1 MEGFSCNGIGLRRGC
16 PFGEE
21 VSGMQSGRHRRTGV
35 LRGTPQQTQ
44 QAAEQLVEGL
54 PPEDVLWVRAGEVLG
69 SLQRRLGRAFDVVVL
84 DLHGGLQAEALGL
97 CQGFV
102 WGGGWLL
109 LRMPPQGEVPEGPLS
124 LVVSPH
130 APSEVG
136 HRLWDHLE
144 RCLRRSALPELPPR
158 LSPAPHT
165 VVGTEQQQRAVQT
178 LRETLCSPEPAL
190 AVLLSERGR
199 GKSSALGLAA
209 RGQQDVV
216 ITAATPEMAQEAL
229 RHAGGE
235 LHYVAPGE
243 LARGE
248 VRASVI
254 LVDEAAALPVPLLR
268 RLVESQPGAR
278 FAMATTVRGY
288 EGTGRGFVLRFLAWA
303 RGRDWRMVEL
313 GLQEPIRWSAGDPV
327 ERLVAEVLLED
338 AEPASAPSG
347 EVTTRELDRD
357 RLAQDEPQ
365 LRQLFGL
372 LVHAHYRTT
381 PSDLHRLLDAP
392 NLSVH
397 GALTERGEVVAATLL
412 AREGELSHE
421 QCASLARGT
430 SRIRAHALP
439 ETLIVHSGHPEAGRL
454 RMIRSVRIATHPELR
469 RQGLARQLV
478 EHVHAH
484 FDADP
489 PDLFGTLFGVTPEL
503 LHFRRSVGYELVR
516 VGASRGARSGEPS
529 AVMLRPVSPA
539 AHALLQTLRAEL
551 ARDLPLQLE
560 LMALDGEVEP
570 EVELQGALL
579 EGLPE
584 PAPLPEPELRRIV
597 SGYVHGPRPYD
608 VVATALTA
616 FVQAHASA
624 LVDLEPDSRRLIE
637 LRVLQRVRWTELARR
652 CGLPT
657 VPAAM
662 RALRRATAA
671 LVTRVEPDLR
681 DVLSLGE
688 A

>member
-1 MEGFSCNGIGLRRGC
+1 
-16 PFGEE
+16 
-21 VSGMQSGRHRRTGV
+21 MQGGRHRRAGV
-35 LRGTPQQTQ
+35 LRGTPQQTRR
-44 QAAEQLVEGL
+44 AAEQLVGGL
-54 PPEDVLWVRAGEVLG
+54 SPQDVLWVGPEPGDVRAGEVVRL
-69 SLQRRLGRAFDVVVL
+69 LGRAFDAVVL
-84 DLHGGLQAEALGL
+84 DLHHGLEAEALGL

-102 WGGGWLL
+102 WGGGCLL
-109 LRMPPQGEVPEGPLS
+109 LRMPPIGEVPEGPLS

-136 HRLWDHLE
+136 HRLWAHLE
-144 RCLRRSALPELPPR
+144 RCLQRASLGEVPSR
-158 LSPAPHT
+158 LSPAPH
-165 VVGTEQQQRAVQT
+165 VVAGTDEQRSAVST
-178 LRETLCSPEPAL
+178 LRETLGSPEPAL
-190 AVLLSERGR
+190 VVLLSERGR

-209 RGQQDVV
+209 RGMQDVV

-229 RHAGGE
+229 RHADGA
-235 LHYVAPGE
+235 LRYVAPGA

-248 VRASVI
+248 VRASVV

-268 RLVESQPGAR
+268 QLVESQPGAR

-303 RGRDWRMVEL
+303 RQQDWRMVEL
-313 GLQEPIRWSAGDPV
+313 GLQEPVRWAAGDPV

-338 AEPASAPSG
+338 AEPARDPEGQAQPQA
-347 EVTTRELDRD
+347 LDRD
-357 RLAQDEPQ
+357 ALGQDEGR

-397 GALTERGEVVAATLL
+397 ASLTGRGEVVAATLL
-412 AREGELSHE
+412 AREGGLGAE
-421 QCASLARGT
+421 QCGALARGS
-430 SRIRAHALP
+430 SRIRAHALA
-439 ETLIVHSGHPEAGRL
+439 ETLIVHSGRPEAGRL
-454 RMIRSVRIATHPELR
+454 RMIRSVRIAVHPEVR

-478 EHVHAH
+478 EHVHSH

-503 LHFRRSVGYELVR
+503 LRFRRSVGYELVR

-539 AHALLQTLRAEL
+539 AHQLLQTLRAEL

-560 LMALDGEVEP
+560 LMALDGEVQPEP
-570 EVELQGALL
+570 ELLESLL
-579 EGLPE
+579 EGLPA
-584 PAPLPEPELRRIV
+584 PAPLPRPELRRILA
-597 SGYVHGPRPYD
+597 GYVHGPRPYD
-608 VVATALTA
+608 VVATAVTA
-616 FVQAHASA
+616 FVQAHPDA
-624 LVDLEPDSRRLIE
+624 LAALDPDSRRLLE
-637 LRVLQRVRWTELARR
+637 LRVLHRTRWIDLAAR
-652 CGLPT
+652 CGLPS

-662 RALRRATAA
+662 RALRRAVASLA
-671 LVTRVEPDLR
+671 TRVEPDLR
-681 DVLSLGE
+681 DVLSLVGG
-688 A
+688 

>member
-1 MEGFSCNGIGLRRGC
+1 M
-16 PFGEE
+16 
-21 VSGMQSGRHRRTGV
+21 RHRRAGV
-35 LRGTPQQTQ
+35 LRGTAPHTR
-44 QAAEQLVEGL
+44 ALAERIIEGL
-54 PPEDVLWVRAGEVLG
+54 PPEDVLWVEPAELWRL
-69 SLQRRLGRAFDVVVL
+69 LGRAFDVVIL
-84 DLHGGLQAEALGL
+84 DLHAGFEAEALGL

-109 LRMPPQGEVPEGPLS
+109 LRMPPVGEVPEGPLS

-136 HRLWDHLE
+136 HRLWAHLE
-144 RCLRRSALPELPPR
+144 RCLQRASLPELPSR

-165 VVGTEQQQRAVQT
+165 VTGTEDQQRAVQT
-178 LRETLCSPEPAL
+178 LRETLCASEPAL
-190 AVLLSERGR
+190 VVLLSERGR

-209 RGQQDVV
+209 RGLKDVV

-235 LHYVAPGE
+235 LRYVAPGE

-248 VRASVI
+248 VCAEVI

-303 RGRDWRMVEL
+303 RARDWRMVEL
-313 GLQEPIRWSAGDPV
+313 GLQQPIRWSPHDPV
-327 ERLVAEVLLED
+327 EALVAQVLLEE
-338 AEPASAPSG
+338 AEPAPAPSG
-347 EVTTRELDRD
+347 EVHPQEFDRD
-357 RLAQDEPQ
+357 SLAEDEPT

-381 PSDLHRLLDAP
+381 PGDLHRLLDAP

-397 GALTERGEVVAATLL
+397 GCLTERGEVVAATLV
-412 AREGELSHE
+412 AREGGLSPE
-421 QCASLARGT
+421 QCAALAQGT
-430 SRIRAHALP
+430 SRIRGHALP
-439 ETLIVHSGHPEAGRL
+439 ETLIVHSGHPEAGQL
-454 RMIRSVRIATHPELR
+454 HMIRSIRIATHPELR

-478 EHVHAH
+478 EHVHARY
-484 FDADP
+484 D

-503 LHFRRSVGYELVR
+503 LHFRRSLGYELVR

-529 AVMLRPVSPA
+529 AVMLRAVSSA
-539 AHALLQTLRAEL
+539 ARELLETLRAEL

-560 LMALDGEVEP
+560 LMALDGEIE
-570 EVELQGALL
+570 L
-579 EGLPE
+579 EGELVDALHAGLPA
-584 PAPLPEPELRRIV
+584 PAPLPYSQLRRIV
-597 SGYVHGPRPYD
+597 AGYVHGPRPYD

-616 FVQAHASA
+616 FVQRHEGVLAELGTDHR
-624 LVDLEPDSRRLIE
+624 LLIE
-637 LRVLQRVRWTELARR
+637 LRVLQRVRWVELARR

-662 RALRRATAA
+662 RALRRALSA
-671 LVTRVEPDLR
+671 LATRVEPDLR
-681 DVLSLGE
+681 DVLALDG